1 MRPLALDC
9 GGHFKI
15 MVKRKKT
22 IGLGALLLACGALGW
37 FALGAAKPSPQP
49 SPGVPGEGVGTKID
63 FEKHVQPIFVGACYE
78 CHGAKKMKGKLRLD
92 SKQCGMKGVATWL
105 GTCPG

>member
-22 IGLGALLLACGALGW
+22 IGLRVFLLVCGALGW
-37 FALGAAKPSPQP
+37 FALGAEKPSPQP
-49 SPGVPGEGVGTKID
+49 SPGVPGEGVGAKID
-63 FEKHVQPIFVGACYE
+63 FEKHVQPIFVG
-78 CHGAKKMKGKLRLD
+78 
-92 SKQCGMKGVATWL
+92 
-105 GTCPG
+105 TCNENRSREE